1 MLSEDDFWA
10 LVIRLGSGRLNREIP
25 VITVYR
31 EALSGRPRK
40 RCLGRFPRHP
50 PADGELYEFIQLAL
64 IKSLLLAK
72 YTPPLSLHR

>member
-10 LVIRLGSGRLNREIP
+10 LVIRLGSGGLNREDP

-31 EALSGRPRK
+31 EALSGRPGK

-50 PADGELYEFIQLAL
+50 PAESTLHEFIQLGL
-64 IKSLLLAK
+64 IESLPLAK
-72 YTPPLSLHR
+72 YAPPLSLHR